1 MPVQTTYPGV
11 YVEERPSG
19 VRTIVGVSTS
29 VTAFVGA
36 AQQGPVGE
44 AVRVFSVAD
53 YTRRFGRPSGAGQP
67 MGYAV
72 AHFFANGG
80 SQALVVR
87 VVGKPP
93 APATGIAVAAL
104 SSAAPAVVLNLG
116 ANGAGTWANR
126 AGSVGLEVAVDY
138 NDTSNPADLFTLTIR
153 LRAPDARTG
162 AAVVTA
168 EDTYRDLSLSTKHP
182 RYVRRVLAAS
192 PLVLVTGPTPQP
204 AGAVQAT
211 STSGALAA
219 NVQLPFPDSVVRV
232 AVNHGPPADL
242 LLFAGLTQPQ
252 ANKSRA
258 DIAARITAALA
269 AAGLGATAAVAG
281 SKIVI
286 TTTQAGADHTDTAV
300 TVTPAPSNDASQAL
314 RLGMTWRNP
323 SAATLADEPTEVS
336 GAAALRPVAGTTG
349 FAGGLDV
356 TPNADDLIPPAG
368 AGGLYALDALEFPRF
383 NLLCVPELPAS
394 DPVTDA
400 PGLRSQALSRA
411 LSYCVTQ
418 RAFLVVDTPAGWPV
432 APQPNVGGLAALGEH
447 GAIYYPRVT
456 VVEAGA
462 GGLPVTLDLPASG
475 AVAGIMARTDSARGV
490 WKAPAGLEAGIVG
503 ISGITETT
511 DDNLSGQ
518 LNPRGVNVLRT
529 FPGAG
534 TVVWGARTLKG
545 ADSQASEHKYIPVRR
560 LTDYI
565 ASSLYLGTQF
575 AVFEPNDP
583 DLWAQLRLAVG
594 TFMRGLY
601 RQGAFQDSPT
611 KNEADSFFV
620 VCDETVNPQSEIDL
634 GRVNVL
640 VGFAPLKPAEFVVI
654 TITQISKLEA

>member
-11 YVEERPSG
+11 YVEERSSG
-19 VRTIVGVSTS
+19 VRTIAGVSTS

-36 AQQGPVGE
+36 ARQGPVGVP
-44 AVRVFSVAD
+44 VRVFSVAE
-53 YTRRFGRPSGAGQP
+53 YTRTFGTPTGAAQP

-80 SQALVVR
+80 SQALIVR
-87 VVGKPP
+87 VVGRPV
-93 APATGIAVAAL
+93 APATGIAAAAL
-104 SSAAPAVVLNLG
+104 SSAAPAVVLDLA
-116 ANGAGTWANR
+116 ANGAGAWANR
-126 AGSVGLEVAVDY
+126 VGSVGLEAAVSY
-138 NDTSNPADLFTLTIR
+138 AGTSNPSDLFTLTTR
-153 LRAPDARTG
+153 LRAFDPRTG
-162 AAVVTA
+162 SAVVTA
-168 EDTYRDLSLSTKHP
+168 EETFRDLSMSTKDP
-182 RYVRRVLAAS
+182 RYVRR
-192 PLVLVTGPTPQP
+192 LVGRSSLVTVTGPTPQP

-211 STSGALAA
+211 STSGVLTS
-219 NVQLPFPDSVVRV
+219 NVQLPFPDSVLRV

-242 LLFAGLTQPQ
+242 VLFSGQTQAQ

-258 DIAARITAALA
+258 DIVAGINAALA
-269 AAGLGATAAVAG
+269 AAGLQATASTA
-281 SKIVI
+281 SNKIAI
-286 TTTQAGADHTDTAV
+286 TTTAPGPDLTDTAV
-300 TVTPAPSNDASQAL
+300 TVTPAPANDASQAL
-314 RLGMTWRNP
+314 RFGLTWRNAG
-323 SAATLADEPTEVS
+323 AATIADEPNEVS
-336 GAAALRPVAGTTG
+336 GAAALRPIAGTTS
-349 FAGGLDV
+349 FAGGLDIAP
-356 TPNADDLIPPAG
+356 TADDLVPPTGSG
-368 AGGLYALDALEFPRF
+368 ALYALDVLEFPRF
-383 NLLCVPELPAS
+383 NLLCIPELPAS
-394 DPVTDA
+394 DPVSDA

-411 LSYCVTQ
+411 LSYCVGE
-418 RAFLVVDTPAGWPV
+418 RAFLVVDTPTGWPV
-432 APQPNVGGLAALGEH
+432 TPPNVGGLAALGEH

-456 VVEAGA
+456 VVESGP
-462 GGLPVTLDLPASG
+462 GGLPVVLDLPASG

-490 WKAPAGLEAGIVG
+490 WKAPAGLDAGVVG
-503 ISGITETT
+503 ISGLTATT

-611 KNEADSFFV
+611 KNESDSFFV